1 MWTRAEL
8 KARAKAVLSKNYWQA
23 FVVAL
28 VVCLIGTEGGGGG
41 SSARGAQQS
50 SQYYGGVDPQ
60 VVKVMV
66 CGGLIIG
73 LVALLIRL
81 FVGYMIEVG
90 GRRFFVKA
98 AQGESNMGYL
108 GSSFNKNDYWDVF
121 KSMIYRD
128 VLTFLWT
135 LLLII
140 PGIIK
145 GYAYRM
151 VPYILADNPNIGY
164 KRALELSNEMTMN
177 QKFDI
182 FVLDLS
188 FIGWYLLGMIALG
201 IGVLFVTPY
210 DYATNGELYLK
221 LRQQALEKGL
231 CTYEELNL
239 QAES

>member
-1 MWTRAEL
+1 MWTREEL
-8 KARAKAVLSKNYWQA
+8 KTRAKAVLSKNYWQA
-23 FVVAL
+23 FAVAL

-41 SSARGAQQS
+41 SSARGAQQNTH
-50 SQYYGGVDPQ
+50 YYGDVDAHFL
-60 VVKVMV
+60 V
-66 CGGLIIG
+66 GTFLIATIIG
-73 LVALLIRL
+73 LVILCIRL

-90 GRRFFVKA
+90 GRRFFIKA
-98 AQGESNMGYL
+98 AQGESNMSYL
-108 GSSFNKNDYWDVF
+108 GSSFNRNDYWDVF
-121 KSMIYRD
+121 KSMLYRD

-164 KRALELSNEMTMN
+164 KRAVELSNAMTMN

-188 FIGWYLLGMIALG
+188 FIGWYLLGTIALG
-201 IGVLFVTPY
+201 VGVLFVKPY
-210 DYATNGELYLK
+210 DYSTNGELYLK
-221 LRQQALEKGL
+221 LREQALEKGI
-231 CTYEELNL
+231 CSYEELNL
-239 QAES
+239 QAE